1 MNKENNS
8 KVSHLAFNLYSLDMI
23 FSEDAIIMSLL
34 ERYEDEE
41 EVKEAVLKYCN
52 GGILEAKRPDV
63 IEAPK
68 GGDPNELDMVT
79 FHHINLVGIKS
90 NRHRSRF

>member
-1 MNKENNS
+1 MFQNFTKKVELTMNKESNS
-8 KVSHLAFNLYSLDMI
+8 KVSPLTFNFLPIDMI

-52 GGILEAKRPDV
+52 GGILEAKRPEV

-79 FHHINLVGIKS
+79 LSH
-90 NRHRSRF
+90 